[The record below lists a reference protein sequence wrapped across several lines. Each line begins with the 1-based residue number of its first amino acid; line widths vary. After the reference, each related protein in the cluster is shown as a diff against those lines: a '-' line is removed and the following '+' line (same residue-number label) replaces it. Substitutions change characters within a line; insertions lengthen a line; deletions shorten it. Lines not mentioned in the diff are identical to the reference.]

1 MSRNRS
7 ARWALPARLL
17 AAACLL
23 ALANPAGAQS
33 TGEQSL
39 KVGFVFNFVKFTRW
53 PHDRE
58 SLLFCTQGAQPL
70 DWQFAQFKG
79 QVVNGRT
86 LDVRHNVPSGE
97 WRTCDVLFLSQS
109 DAGVVDSVHR
119 VLGNSPTL
127 TIGDLPDYVQKGG
140 MIALRVEGKRLRFD
154 VNLVAAQRAG
164 LVLSGQ
170 MVKLAGKV
178 LQ

>member
-1 MSRNRS
+1 MPRHRP
-7 ARWALPARLL
+7 ARWLLPARLL

-23 ALANPAGAQS
+23 VLAGAAGSQS

-39 KVGFVFNFVKFTRW
+39 KVAFVFNFIKFTQW
-53 PHDRE
+53 PQSRE

-79 QVVNGRT
+79 QSVNGRT

-97 WRTCDVLFLSQS
+97 WHSCDVLFLSKA
-109 DAGVVDSVHR
+109 DAPVADSVQR
-119 VLGNSPTL
+119 ILGNAPTL
-127 TIGDLPDYVQKGG
+127 TIADLPDYVQNGG
-140 MIALRVEGKRLRFD
+140 MIALRVEGSRLRFD
-154 VNLVAAQRAG
+154 VNLAAVQRAG

-170 MVKLAGKV
+170 MVKLAGRV